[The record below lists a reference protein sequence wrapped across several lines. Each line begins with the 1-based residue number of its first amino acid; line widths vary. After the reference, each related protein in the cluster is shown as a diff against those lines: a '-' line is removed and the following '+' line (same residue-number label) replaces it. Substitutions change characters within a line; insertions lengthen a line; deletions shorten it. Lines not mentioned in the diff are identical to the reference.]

1 VPGPG
6 SETSFQ
12 KFCGSEYLRV
22 FEIARRMIRDG
33 TRIPADQGEYLARR
47 IASAHSDAVYEHLT
61 GERPSIGGRAVIPDE
76 HEVRRTERRR
86 SAEMHPGVT
95 DARMGV

>member
-61 GERPSIGGRAVIPDE
+61 GQRPSVGGRAVAREGHAP
-76 HEVRRTERRR
+76 RRSERRR
-86 SAEMHPGVT
+86 SVEMHPGVAG
-95 DARMGV
+95 ARMGV